1 MSWLTQI
8 PTALAHGPLVLVS
21 VAGVRGSAPREAG
34 ASMLVGADF
43 VVDTIGGGHLEWEA
57 MAEARAMLL
66 TGHRRP
72 ELRRYALA
80 ASLGQCCGG
89 IVWLSYETLRP
100 EDAAAWQASATQH
113 ASGIA
118 LLRQLNGDAAASCWS
133 AGTASGALKLP
144 TTESAR
150 DWSLTQPLTPPAF
163 CLNVYG
169 AGHVGTALVTLLAPL
184 NLRLRWID
192 PRADLLAAAPAGVEC
207 QPCDAADE
215 AVSSAPTGSSHLVL
229 THDHALDLAL
239 TEAILRRG
247 DFAHFGLI
255 GSQSKRTRFRQQ
267 LAARG
272 FTPAQIERMQCPIGV
287 PGIRDKTPQ
296 AIAIGV
302 AAQVLQ
308 WREALITPTRTGPDA
323 RMRSN

>member
-1 MSWLTQI
+1 MNWLAQLPI
-8 PTALAHGPLVLVS
+8 HLARGPLVLVT

-34 ASMLVGADF
+34 AAMLVGADF
-43 VVDTIGGGHLEWEA
+43 VLGTIGGGHLEWEA

-89 IVWLSYETLRP
+89 IVWLAYETLQP
-100 EDAAAWQASATQH
+100 EDLAAWQARAAQY

-118 LLRQLNGDAAASCWS
+118 LTRRLTGQDPASHWS
-133 AGTASGALKLP
+133 ADAASGALQLP
-144 TTESAR
+144 TTESGR

-169 AGHVGTALVTLLAPL
+169 AGHVGSALIQVLAPL
-184 NLRLRWID
+184 KLRLRWLD
-192 PRADLLAAAPAGVEC
+192 QRADLLASAPAGVEGIAFD
-207 QPCDAADE
+207 DARE
-215 AVSSAPTGSSHLVL
+215 AVASAPTGSSHLVL

-239 TEAILRRG
+239 TEALLQRG
-247 DFAHFGLI
+247 DFQHFGLI

-272 FTPAQIERMQCPIGV
+272 FTPAQIERMHCPIGV
-287 PGIRDKTPQ
+287 PGIHDKTPQ

-308 WREALITPTRTGPDA
+308 WRELSQSTPATAEQRTG
-323 RMRSN
+323 